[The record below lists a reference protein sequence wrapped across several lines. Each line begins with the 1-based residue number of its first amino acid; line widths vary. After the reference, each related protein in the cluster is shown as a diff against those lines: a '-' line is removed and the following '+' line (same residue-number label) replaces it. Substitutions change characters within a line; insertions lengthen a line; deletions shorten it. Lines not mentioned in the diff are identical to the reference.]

1 MNSVWWRGVS
11 DAGES
16 DKKSPWVERS
26 RSPSKTSMISIS
38 CSQQRWKPLCLYD
51 HPLVNSIKPRNSSTH
66 TPHRRQQ
73 LRSEFRHRDL
83 IHLLISRGVFIFWYL
98 ISFSLSLFP
107 SSHFYLSRAPS
118 FSSALPVPC
127 SWIPCWQQWL
137 KSLVSYCCM
146 CCLVKWN
153 IIDWHGRVK
162 WLIRSIKTQNVFNAT
177 WNMFGLMW
185 ECLSCMGS

>member
-107 SSHFYLSRAPS
+107 SSHFYLSRALFL
-118 FSSALPVPC
+118 FSPPC
-127 SWIPCWQQWL
+127 SLFMNTMLAAVTEILGVLLLHVLPCKMKYYWL
-137 KSLVSYCCM
+137 A
-146 CCLVKWN
+146 W
-153 IIDWHGRVK
+153 
-162 WLIRSIKTQNVFNAT
+162 
-177 WNMFGLMW
+177 
-185 ECLSCMGS
+185 